1 MAPQAMDAAVVA
13 WKRQLDASLR
23 AIEALTEGSMKVRET
38 QLAAAAEA
46 HAGAE
51 ATRKLLDATL
61 DAQQL
66 WSIQNEW
73 LLASLRGSVA
83 YWQHLHE
90 AAWEIQA
97 NVACCLCEPA
107 GFLAPQPA
115 AGEPAKGALLDVMDE
130 AYKRWLQATQQFYSP
145 PRVSPP
151 QVRAAA

>member
-1 MAPQAMDAAVVA
+1 MAPQAMDAALGA
-13 WKRQLDASLR
+13 WKRQLDAALR
-23 AIEALTEGSMKVRET
+23 AIEALTEGSMKLRET

-46 HAGAE
+46 HASAE
-51 ATRKLLDATL
+51 ATRRLLDAA

-66 WSIQNEW
+66 WSIQSEW
-73 LLASLRGSVA
+73 LLASLRSSVA
-83 YWQHLHE
+83 YWQHLHQ
-90 AAWEIQA
+90 AAWEIQG

-115 AGEPAKGALLDVMDE
+115 PGEPAKGALLDVMDE

-145 PRVSPP
+145 PWVSPP